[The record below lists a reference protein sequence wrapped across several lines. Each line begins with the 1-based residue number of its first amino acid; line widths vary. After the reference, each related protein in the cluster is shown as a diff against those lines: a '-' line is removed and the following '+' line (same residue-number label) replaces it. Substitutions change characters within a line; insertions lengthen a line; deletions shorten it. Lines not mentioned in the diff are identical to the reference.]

1 MPSIYVSAKAQNN
14 SGTSES
20 GTVESRPPH
29 LRHNR
34 GALVLDNDGPAIDW
48 DSMIFSYQ
56 KTDRMYIAHCKEG
69 GDWGPGVMQD
79 FQDLSISPAAGVLN
93 YGQGLFEGMKAQRAT
108 DGSIVL
114 FRPERNAKRMQSGA
128 SRLGIPV
135 VPEEMFLDAVRQTV
149 IENIRWIPPIGKG
162 ALYIRPLLMGSG
174 AILGVAPAPEYT
186 FLVYVSPVG
195 PYFKGGLKPISL
207 KVSDEFHRAAPGGS
221 GGVKAIGNYAPG
233 MVPSKDAKAQGFA
246 EIIYLDAVHHK
257 YVEEVGAAN
266 FFCINDGVISTPELT
281 GTILPGVTRAS
292 VIEIAKDMGYD
303 VREEK
308 VDVDYALNA
317 DECFCAGTAAVISS
331 IGSIQHG
338 DKVANFGDGEVGP
351 ITRILYDELTGIQQ
365 RRIPDERGWTVSIE

>member
-1 MPSIYVSAKAQNN
+1 
-14 SGTSES
+14 
-20 GTVESRPPH
+20 
-29 LRHNR
+29 
-34 GALVLDNDGPAIDW
+34 LVLDNDGPAIDW

-56 KTDRMYIAHCKEG
+56 KTDRMYIAHCEQG
-69 GDWGPGVMQD
+69 EEWDPGVMQD
-79 FQDLSISPAAGVLN
+79 FQNLNISPAAGVLN
-93 YGQGLFEGMKAQRAT
+93 YGQGLFEGLKAQRAT

-128 SRLGIPV
+128 RRLGIPV
-135 VPEEMFLDAVRQTV
+135 VPEEMFLNAVRQTV
-149 IENIRWIPPIGKG
+149 IENTRWIPPMGKG

-174 AILGVAPAPEYT
+174 AILGVSPAPEYT

-195 PYFKGGLKPISL
+195 PYFKGVLKPISL
-207 KVSDEFHRAAPGGS
+207 KVSDKFHRAAPGGS

-233 MVPSKDAKAQGFA
+233 MVPSRDAKAEGFA
-246 EIIYLDAVHHK
+246 EIIYLDAVHHR

-266 FFCINDGVISTPELT
+266 FFCVNDGVISTPELT

-308 VDVDYALNA
+308 VDVDYVLNA

-338 DKVANFGDGEVGP
+338 ERVANFGDGEAGP

-365 RRIPDERGWTVSIE
+365 RKIPDERGWTVSVE